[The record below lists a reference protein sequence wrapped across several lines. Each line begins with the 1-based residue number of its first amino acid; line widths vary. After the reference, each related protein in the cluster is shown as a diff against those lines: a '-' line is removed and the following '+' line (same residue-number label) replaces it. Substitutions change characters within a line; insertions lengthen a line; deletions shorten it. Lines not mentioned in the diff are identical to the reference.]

1 MFPYCSHMER
11 MERDEL
17 IPELERLHRIV
28 GESAFKS
35 TKHMTHLVE
44 IDRLIPDIVAALKEA
59 GDFVTIPRLHL
70 GNPKV

>member
-1 MFPYCSHMER
+1 MK
-11 MERDEL
+11 RDEL

-28 GESAFKS
+28 GESAYKS

-44 IDRLIPDIVAALKEA
+44 IDRLIPEIVAALKEA

-70 GNPKV
+70 GNPKI

>member
-1 MFPYCSHMER
+1 MER
-11 MERDEL
+11 MKRDEL

-28 GESAFKS
+28 GESAYKS

-44 IDRLIPDIVAALKEA
+44 IDRLIPEIVAALKEA

-70 GNPKV
+70 GNPNI